1 MHACRSPR
9 ATPPSNTPRR
19 AAAATARRYGVPPG
33 LSPSR
38 ATVLDDID
46 RLEGTGPPRG
56 RGMDRERLT
65 QAAIATKI
73 IPAAGGAPPK
83 NAVVKS
89 PAPDVQARDIGVGR
103 ASSPDIRPLRSGL
116 PRGRELE
123 GAVPVEPAAVPCR
136 APVLLAHESPI
147 GFVAG
152 EHCEGTAGFSRRG
165 VRSEPAAL
173 AQPLGQV
180 DQVGDLLVVAPPPDL
195 GCPGIDAGRGAAHL
209 GNRRGMSVE
218 ANHSAGLR
226 REECLRA
233 VAGQDRG
240 VVASLEEGPV
250 LLIEDVGLQ
259 HFAEQVALGGHDVEQ
274 GPFGDL
280 GVCGDCRVDV
290 AAYPCTRNRS
300 RARAIT
306 RDLVASA
313 FSARLVRRVI
323 LRSL

>member
-1 MHACRSPR
+1 MVVDYIDSHQRPHRRGRKLGVEPICEVLRDARVQIAPSY
-9 ATPPSNTPRR
+9 ATKQHTPR

-33 LSPSR
+33 LAPSR

-136 APVLLAHESPI
+136 APVLLAHW
-147 GFVAG
+147 A
-152 EHCEGTAGFSRRG
+152 TFSVSALLDRALMHLRCHQTIALLARR
-165 VRSEPAAL
+165 
-173 AQPLGQV
+173 
-180 DQVGDLLVVAPPPDL
+180 
-195 GCPGIDAGRGAAHL
+195 
-209 GNRRGMSVE
+209 N
-218 ANHSAGLR
+218 
-226 REECLRA
+226 
-233 VAGQDRG
+233 
-240 VVASLEEGPV
+240 
-250 LLIEDVGLQ
+250 
-259 HFAEQVALGGHDVEQ
+259 
-274 GPFGDL
+274 
-280 GVCGDCRVDV
+280 
-290 AAYPCTRNRS
+290 
-300 RARAIT
+300 
-306 RDLVASA
+306 
-313 FSARLVRRVI
+313 
-323 LRSL
+323 